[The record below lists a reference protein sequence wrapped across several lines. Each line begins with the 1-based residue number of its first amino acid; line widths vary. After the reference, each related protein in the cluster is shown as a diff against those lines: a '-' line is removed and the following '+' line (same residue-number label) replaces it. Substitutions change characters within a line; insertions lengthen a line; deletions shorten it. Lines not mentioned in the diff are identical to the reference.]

1 MDNAAK
7 QLILIDLFE
16 ILRYKHLNFSFKDL
30 TYVIEEFKDVLPNNQ
45 QNHVKNMVKL
55 INYRNNNRVP
65 WGHYWIHSELH
76 GLYDFGLTKKPF
88 LSQTF
93 NQKSLVLES
102 VQNAIFEKKKINITQ
117 NIVYN
122 EIIIDTGTNKI
133 FKFDDLYADGMY
145 FDLVVNEKVK
155 ANLILDI
162 LSNIIDLKL
171 DSNLIFG
178 VKIEDEYLV
187 EKGLLKSLKA
197 LQSEGFVTEKFITHA
212 KYQIDFW
219 QDFKFKLESHSILLD
234 K

>member
-1 MDNAAK
+1 
-7 QLILIDLFE
+7 
-16 ILRYKHLNFSFKDL
+16 
-30 TYVIEEFKDVLPNNQ
+30 
-45 QNHVKNMVKL
+45 
-55 INYRNNNRVP
+55 
-65 WGHYWIHSELH
+65 
-76 GLYDFGLTKKPF
+76 

-212 KYQIDFW
+212 KYQIDF
-219 QDFKFKLESHSILLD
+219 
-234 K
+234 